1 MEGSTLAL
9 DGPVDRSSQVGF
21 DLVDGGL
28 LLVLVGSLTYSL
40 FGYNERMVTGEEVR
54 EALKVVDDPEIGI
67 NIVDLGLIYEVQVNE
82 EGEAVITYTLTS
94 MGCPVG
100 PMLDQEIKETA
111 AALDGIASVSTSLV
125 MQPPW
130 SPDRM
135 SDFAKSALGFF

>member
-1 MEGSTLAL
+1 MATE
-9 DGPVDRSSQVGF
+9 
-21 DLVDGGL
+21 
-28 LLVLVGSLTYSL
+28 
-40 FGYNERMVTGEEVR
+40 NEVR

-67 NIVDLGLIYEVQVNE
+67 NIVDLGLIYEIQVSD

-100 PMLDQEIKETA
+100 PMLDQEIRETA
-111 AALDGIASVSTSLV
+111 AVLEGITDVSTNLV

>member
-1 MEGSTLAL
+1 LI
-9 DGPVDRSSQVGF
+9 
-21 DLVDGGL
+21 
-28 LLVLVGSLTYSL
+28 
-40 FGYNERMVTGEEVR
+40 YNERVATGEEVR
-54 EALKVVDDPEIGI
+54 EALKVVNDPEIGI
-67 NIVDLGLIYEVQVNE
+67 NIVDLGLVYEVEVSD

-111 AALDGIASVSTSLV
+111 AALEGVTSVSTNLV